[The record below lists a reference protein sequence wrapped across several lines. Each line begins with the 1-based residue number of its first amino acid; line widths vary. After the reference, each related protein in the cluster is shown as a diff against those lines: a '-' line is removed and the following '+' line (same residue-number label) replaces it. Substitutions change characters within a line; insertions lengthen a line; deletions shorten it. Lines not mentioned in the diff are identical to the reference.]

1 MRISDWSSDVCSSDL
16 LNAELEAIQQQMG
29 SEVEN
34 YTAAVRGEMQVAE
47 EQVSSL
53 TDSLADLQRQ
63 RAEANQAGVQ
73 LSSLE
78 REAQANRTLFETF
91 LNRFKETEQISLA
104 QPDAWVISVA
114 GVPTVPSFPKTN
126 LFLLLSLAGD
136 RKSTRLNS
144 SH

>member
-78 REAQANRTLFETF
+78 RKAQANRTLRSEE
-91 LNRFKETEQISLA
+91 RRVGKR
-104 QPDAWVISVA
+104 VSVRVDL
-114 GVPTVPSFPKTN
+114 GGS
-126 LFLLLSLAGD
+126 
-136 RKSTRLNS
+136 RLNKKTK
-144 SH
+144 H